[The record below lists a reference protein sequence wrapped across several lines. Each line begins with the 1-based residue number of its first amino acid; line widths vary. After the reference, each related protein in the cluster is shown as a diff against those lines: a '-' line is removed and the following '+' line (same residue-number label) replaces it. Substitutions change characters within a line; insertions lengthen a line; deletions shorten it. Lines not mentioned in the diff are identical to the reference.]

1 MAVSGLA
8 EFKKR
13 LDNFKLTDEVIQS
26 GLDRI
31 RRAFERGETELM
43 ITSFPSDFCTDGGR
57 AVMNA
62 GAPPINKPSK
72 EEVERQA
79 ESPEWLAILPAGVR
93 LVFDY
98 WKENLKAGGVKFSTR
113 IVNYPGGKPG
123 DMGLF
128 FSWPKDASDS

>member
-1 MAVSGLA
+1 
-8 EFKKR
+8 
-13 LDNFKLTDEVIQS
+13 
-26 GLDRI
+26 
-31 RRAFERGETELM
+31 M

-62 GAPPINKPSK
+62 GVPPINKPSK

-128 FSWPKDASDS
+128 FSWPKDASDF